1 MLDWGPDSVAA
12 LLPALDIAQWLV
24 AATLKLKSMISPAAA
39 DAPEQQSNQN
49 EGVDI
54 YKSYD
59 SAQGLE
65 KETLLNEKN
74 TPGS

>member
-1 MLDWGPDSVAA
+1 MIGSAVAA
-12 LLPALDIAQWLV
+12 AL
-24 AATLKLKSMISPAAA
+24 
-39 DAPEQQSNQN
+39 EQQSNQN

-59 SAQGLE
+59 SEQGLE